1 MDFLKWIRNFS
12 NKYKNREF
20 QSEIKK
26 EKQQKYL
33 FRDSWSQL
41 EIKRWGLFRE
51 KKKILKPFTSFFQWS
66 IFHTASRFFEDTK
79 ILGYIGILL
88 IILSG
93 YIVIF
98 SSYFQISPSK
108 VLIESID
115 EGIDINI
122 AYRSIED
129 VYEENIFLFDESVVA
144 ANLKKYQNNIK
155 KIQIDSLYPNG
166 LKILI
171 ESYPVKY
178 RTTISS
184 RKNGLW
190 WLSEN
195 GVLIPYNREK
205 LQELPAF
212 EIITDIGEDE
222 LLDYKSIISETKLL
236 AINKVIDL
244 FRAEWSDIAIGK
256 IRYLSRENELHISLE
271 NGGRILFALQDFS
284 IQNTQTDIYKN
295 LKDEIITLRSY
306 ISSYRNVLTDEWL
319 IYLDV
324 RIPGKIFVCREKES
338 CNVNLKNIY
347 WENYQ

>member
-1 MDFLKWIRNFS
+1 M
-12 NKYKNREF
+12 
-20 QSEIKK
+20 
-26 EKQQKYL
+26 
-33 FRDSWSQL
+33 
-41 EIKRWGLFRE
+41 
-51 KKKILKPFTSFFQWS
+51 
-66 IFHTASRFFEDTK
+66 
-79 ILGYIGILL
+79 
-88 IILSG
+88 
-93 YIVIF
+93 IF

-190 WLSEN
+190 GLSEN

-306 ISSYRNVLTDEWL
+306 ISSYRNVLTDE
-319 IYLDV
+319 
-324 RIPGKIFVCREKES
+324 
-338 CNVNLKNIY
+338 
-347 WENYQ
+347 